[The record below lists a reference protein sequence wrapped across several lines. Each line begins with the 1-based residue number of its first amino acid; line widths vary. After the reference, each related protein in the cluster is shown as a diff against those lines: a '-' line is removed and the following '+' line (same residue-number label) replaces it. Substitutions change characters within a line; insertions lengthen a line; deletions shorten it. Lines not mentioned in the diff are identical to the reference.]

1 MIFKC
6 FFQRLQKG
14 WAWPLEWQKTN
25 WSCFSALLDLLQLKA
40 GASKHRSIFPEPFFF
55 PHFYLFFPLPRSKWR
70 GMRLWRRF
78 CSMDSCARGPSTT
91 RTSRGPAQ
99 RRGPAEGGLRW
110 EATTP
115 WWTWRRTCDP
125 EKVFQNLYCCFTK
138 IFMLHSVNMAMW
150 TRTCDLKKSLGK
162 NHTIVLYREIL
173 TLNTKSWEIIFSCLY
188 RKIFAAQ

>member
-1 MIFKC
+1 MTNVTFLPKVEGKRTFEFEIALKTRSKEVAFP
-6 FFQRLQKG
+6 FLGQLLNYNFLMFFFRAIIELLLFQRWQKG

-40 GASKHRSIFPEPFFF
+40 GASKHRSIFPEPFFLPIF
-55 PHFYLFFPLPRSKWR
+55 TSFFPFPRSKWR

-115 WWTWRRTCDP
+115 W
-125 EKVFQNLYCCFTK
+125 
-138 IFMLHSVNMAMW
+138 
-150 TRTCDLKKSLGK
+150 
-162 NHTIVLYREIL
+162 
-173 TLNTKSWEIIFSCLY
+173 
-188 RKIFAAQ
+188 

>member
-1 MIFKC
+1 MASGVAED
-6 FFQRLQKG
+6 Q
-14 WAWPLEWQKTN
+14 LE
-25 WSCFSALLDLLQLKA
+25 
-40 GASKHRSIFPEPFFF
+40 
-55 PHFYLFFPLPRSKWR
+55 LFFCFAGSSATQSRGVQAQVDFSGAIIFYPFLPLFSPRSKWR

-115 WWTWRRTCDP
+115 WSTWRRTCDP
-125 EKVFQNLYCCFTK
+125 EEVFKNLYCFFTK
-138 IFMLHSVNMAMW
+138 IFMLHLVNMAMW

-162 NHTIVLYREIL
+162 NHTIVLYREIF
-173 TLNTKSWEIIFSCLY
+173 TLKTKSWEIIFSCLY